1 MISMFLGEY
10 KHLVDIK
17 GRVALPARFKVG
29 LRRGLVITR
38 GLDNCLFVY
47 PKDEWKKIAQ
57 KLAQYSINQSNTR
70 AFVRLML
77 AGAMDVE
84 IDSQG
89 RIVIPDYLRKYAFI
103 QQKTVIAGLYN
114 RLEIWDEDRWEKYKT
129 DTEKNS
135 NDIAERL
142 GEVGV

>member
-1 MISMFLGEY
+1 MFIGEY
-10 KHLVDIK
+10 KHSTDSK
-17 GRVALPARFKVG
+17 GRVALPARFRAG

-47 PKDEWKKIAQ
+47 PKDEWEKIAR

-84 IDSQG
+84 VDGQG
-89 RIVIPDYLRKYAFI
+89 RIVIPDYLRKYALI
-103 QQKTVIAGLYN
+103 KQKTIIAGLYN
-114 RLEIWDEDRWEKYKT
+114 RLEIWDEGRWEQYKV

-142 GEVGV
+142 GEIGV